1 MDSNLAA
8 RLDNRKGNP
17 NFDALFAGKVQQT
30 AKDYIDSGLRNL
42 NFAIADFDA
51 AQDIAEMLQPIDSIV
66 GTGGNFASV
75 DRNSALCFRDPA
87 GFTQLHVLTTFLAE
101 ILFGGEQARS
111 VEAQKEEDSEKAD
124 DINALLAWNDQ
135 KQKIYLQ
142 GWLWIWN
149 AVVFNRG
156 VWYEDTD
163 QDCEVIRVEV
173 EEDDITAKPTIQK
186 DEKGKIIRSED
197 GKPIKTYPKRKRM
210 RNKRVYS
217 GFFNR
222 LNIVSP
228 YDFIS
233 DPAKTTLTFQEGRY
247 AGHRVM
253 ISWLELK
260 RRSELEPTDDDYV
273 LPHVVLKVK
282 NTGTNAVVP
291 SPVGGTVGLNNS
303 RTYYERTLRGG
314 GITRGGVGGSGI
326 GAGAGVDG
334 VNKDDG
340 GTIECF
346 ALFIRAKPKTL
357 RMYEEDDE
365 FEIIKILTTS
375 TGDVLSV
382 QCQPNKHDQ
391 FPYAFAEALPNAQRQ
406 YSPGWGLKVKPVQDR
421 IDDLNVTH
429 STAMKRMGNIL
440 LVDSAKCDVSNLL
453 TPDKNGLM
461 IMRTAEGKGVPMEE
475 VVGQIPLTDTTA
487 SYNDEADRWEKK
499 MEDMTG
505 ANSYVQGQTEDPN
518 QTLGQ
523 FDGTRKMATGR
534 VTSIARLLAE
544 QGIMPQTMRWV
555 ANLQQ
560 FMTSDQT
567 VRITGKDDDFDP
579 EQPGQKWKTIKQ
591 VDIQGQFDVEPV
603 DPSLPGA
610 DAKIVSAAARTIEA
624 YAGNPA
630 LAPAFDVKIPGSID
644 PVAVFRYM
652 LKKSG
657 LPIERFAVSQEEAA
671 KNTQNAMNAAQMQAG
686 APVGA
691 PGAPA
696 GPAAPALP
704 LTTPPLPPALPQDAN
719 LPSAGILP
727 PNPSAAPPQLN
738 GLTT

>member
-1 MDSNLAA
+1 MA
-8 RLDNRKGNP
+8 
-17 NFDALFAGKVQQT
+17 QT
-30 AKDYIDSGLRNL
+30 AKDYIESGLRNL
-42 NFAIADFDA
+42 NWSIADFDA
-51 AQDIAEMLQPIDSIV
+51 AQDIVEMLQPIDAV
-66 GTGGNFASV
+66 CGANNGANFANI
-75 DRNSALCFRDPA
+75 DRNSALCFRHPF
-87 GFTQLHVLTTFLAE
+87 GFTQCHVMTTFLAE

-111 VEAQKEEDSEKAD
+111 VEAQKEEDSAKAD
-124 DINALLAWNDQ
+124 DVNALLAWNDT

-149 AVVFNRG
+149 AVVYNRA

-163 QDCEVIRVEV
+163 QDCEVIREPV
-173 EEDDITAKPTIQK
+173 EEEDITAKPTVQK
-186 DEKGKIIRSED
+186 DEKGKIVRGED
-197 GKPIKTYPKRKRM
+197 GKPIKSYPTRTRY

-228 YDFIS
+228 YDFIA
-233 DPAKTTLTFQEGRY
+233 DPSRSTLTFQEGRY

-253 ISWLELK
+253 IPWLELK
-260 RRSELEPTDDDYV
+260 RRSELEPTDQDYV

-282 NTGTNAVVP
+282 NTGQNAVTP
-291 SPVGGTVGLNNS
+291 SPVGGAVGLNNS
-303 RTYYERTLRGG
+303 RTFYERTMRGG
-314 GITRGGVGGSGI
+314 GINRGGIGGSGI

-346 ALFIRAKPKTL
+346 VLFIRAKPKTL
-357 RMYEEDDE
+357 LMYEDDE
-365 FEIIKILTTS
+365 FEIIKILSTS

-391 FPYAFAEALPNAQRQ
+391 FPYAFAESLPNAQRQ
-406 YSPGWGLKVKPVQDR
+406 YSPGWGLKIKPVQDR
-421 IDDLNVTH
+421 IDDLNLTH
-429 STAMKRMGNIL
+429 TTAMKRMGNIL
-440 LVDSAKCDVSNLL
+440 IVDDTKCDVSNLL

-461 IMRTAEGKGVPMEE
+461 ILRKAEGKGLPTAELVD
-475 VVGQIPLTDTTA
+475 QIPLKDVTA
-487 SYNDEADRWEKK
+487 SYNDEMAMWEKTG
-499 MEDMTG
+499 EDMTG
-505 ANSYVQGQTEDPN
+505 VNAYVQGQESDPN

-523 FDGTRKMATGR
+523 FDGTKRMATGR
-534 VTSIARLLAE
+534 VTSVARLLAE
-544 QGIMPQTMRWV
+544 QGIMPQTMRWLS
-555 ANLQQ
+555 NFQQ
-560 FMTSDQT
+560 FGSDEQT

-579 EQPGQKWKTIKQ
+579 ENPGQKWKTIKKI
-591 VDIQGQFDVEPV
+591 DIQGKFDVTPQ

-610 DAKIVSAAARTIEA
+610 DAKIVAAAARTIEA

-657 LPIERFAVSQEEAA
+657 LPIERFAVSQQEAQE
-671 KNTQNAMNAAQMQAG
+671 NTQNAMNAAQMQAG
-686 APVGA
+686 APGQP

-696 GPAAPALP
+696 LTNGAQPPSQP
-704 LTTPPLPPALPQDAN
+704 VTTPPLPPALPSDAN

-727 PNPSAAPPQLN
+727 QNPPATPSRLN
-738 GLTT
+738 GAGLI

>member
-1 MDSNLAA
+1 MDLNISA
-8 RLDNRKGNP
+8 RLDNRKGNS
-17 NFDALFAGKVQQT
+17 NFDAPFAGKVQQT
-30 AKDYIDSGLRNL
+30 AKDYIESGLRNL
-42 NFAIADFDA
+42 NWATSDFDA
-51 AQDIAEMLQPIDSIV
+51 ATDIADMLQPIDSIV
-66 GTGGNFASV
+66 GAGQNFASV

-101 ILFGGEQARS
+101 ILFGGEQSRE

-124 DINALLAWNDQ
+124 DVNALLAWNDQ

-149 AVVFNRG
+149 AVVYNRG

-163 QDCEVIRVEV
+163 KDCEVIREEV
-173 EEDDITAKPTIQK
+173 EEDDITAKPIIQK
-186 DEKGKIIRSED
+186 DEKGKIVRDAD
-197 GKPIKTYPKRKRM
+197 GKPIKSYPKRTRV

-233 DPAKTTLTFQEGRY
+233 DPSRSTLTFQEGRY
-247 AGHRVM
+247 CGHRVL
-253 ISWLELK
+253 IPWLELK
-260 RRSELEPTDDDYV
+260 RRSELEPSDQDYV
-273 LPHVVLKVK
+273 LPHVVLKMK
-282 NTGTNAVVP
+282 STGTNAVVP
-291 SPVGGTVGLNNS
+291 APVGGTVGLNNS
-303 RTYYERTLRGG
+303 RTYWERTQRGG
-314 GITRGGVGGSGI
+314 GIARGGIGGSGV

-346 ALFIRAKPKTL
+346 VLFIRARPKTL
-357 RMYEEDDE
+357 EMYDDEE

-391 FPYAFAEALPNAQRQ
+391 FPYAFAESLPNAVRQ
-406 YSPGWGLKVKPVQDR
+406 FTPGWGLKCKPVQDR

-440 LVDSAKCDVSNLL
+440 LIDPAKCDFKNLL

-461 IMRTAEGKGVPMEE
+461 IMRTAEGKGVPMDE

-487 SYNDEADRWEKK
+487 NYNDEADRWEKK

-523 FDGTRKMATGR
+523 FTGVQKMATGR

-555 ANLQQ
+555 SNFTQ
-560 FMTSDQT
+560 FASDEQM
-567 VRITGKDDDFDP
+567 VRITGKANQDMDLDDP
-579 EQPGQKWKTIKQ
+579 KKPKWKLIKGTDL
-591 VDIQGQFDVEPV
+591 VGSYEIVPY

-610 DAKIVSAAARTIEA
+610 DAKIVAAAARTVEA

-644 PVAVFRYM
+644 PIKVFQYM
-652 LKKSG
+652 LQKSG
-657 LPIERFAVSQEEAA
+657 LPVERFVVSKEEAQQ
-671 KNTQNAMNAAQMQAG
+671 NTQNAMAAAQIQG
-686 APVGA
+686 GSPGA
-691 PGAPA
+691 PGAT
-696 GPAAPALP
+696 GAPAQP
-704 LTTPPLPPALPQDAN
+704 VTTPPLPPALPADAN

-727 PNPSAAPPQLN
+727 PNPSASVTPQQ
-738 GLTT
+738 TVPAA

>member
-1 MDSNLAA
+1 MDPNIAK
-8 RLDNRKGNP
+8 RLDSRKGNESY
-17 NFDALFAGKVQQT
+17 DALFAGKVQQT
-30 AKDYIDSGLRNL
+30 AKDYIESGLRNL
-42 NFAIADFDA
+42 NWAVADFDA
-51 AQDIAEMLQPIDSIV
+51 ATDISEMLQPIDSIV
-66 GTGGNFASV
+66 GTNGNFASV

-101 ILFGGEQARS
+101 ILFGGEQSRE

-124 DINALLAWNDQ
+124 DVNALLAWNDQ

-149 AVVFNRG
+149 AVVYNRG

-163 QDCEVIRVEV
+163 QDCEVIREEV
-173 EEDDITAKPTIQK
+173 EEDDITAKPIIQK
-186 DEKGKIIRSED
+186 DEKGKIVRDAD
-197 GKPIKTYPKRKRM
+197 GKPIKTYPKRVRM

-233 DPAKTTLTFQEGRY
+233 DPSRSTLTFQEGRY
-247 AGHRVM
+247 CGHRVL
-253 ISWLELK
+253 IPWLELK
-260 RRSELEPTDDDYV
+260 RRSELEPSDQDYV
-273 LPHVVLKVK
+273 LPHVVLKMK
-282 NTGTNAVVP
+282 STGTNAVVP
-291 SPVGGTVGLNNS
+291 APVGGTVGLNNS
-303 RTYYERTLRGG
+303 RTYWERTQRGG
-314 GITRGGVGGSGI
+314 GIARGGIGGSGV

-346 ALFIRAKPKTL
+346 VLFIRARPKTL
-357 RMYEEDDE
+357 EMYDDEE

-391 FPYAFAEALPNAQRQ
+391 FPYAFAESLPNAVRQ
-406 YSPGWGLKVKPVQDR
+406 FTPGWGLKCKPVQDR

-440 LVDSAKCDVSNLL
+440 LIDPAKCDFKNLL

-461 IMRTAEGKGVPMEE
+461 ILRTAEGKGVPMDE

-487 SYNDEADRWEKK
+487 NYNDEADRWERK

-505 ANSYVQGQTEDPN
+505 ANQYVQGQESGNDT
-518 QTLGQ
+518 TLGE
-523 FDGTRKMATGR
+523 FDATRKMATGR
-534 VTSIARLLAE
+534 ITSIARLLSE

-555 ANLQQ
+555 SNFQQ
-560 FMTSDQT
+560 FMTGEQT
-567 VRITGKDDDFDP
+567 VRIIGKSDDFDP
-579 EQPGQKWKTIKQ
+579 ENPGQKWKTIKNI
-591 VDIQGQFDVEPV
+591 DIQGQYDVV
-603 DPSLPGA
+603 SDDPSLPGA
-610 DAKIVSAAARTIEA
+610 DAKIVAAAARTIEA

-630 LAPAFDVKIPGSID
+630 LAPAFDVKIPGSVD
-644 PVAVFRYM
+644 PVKVFRFM
-652 LKKSG
+652 LRKSG
-657 LPIERFAVSQEEAA
+657 LPVDRFAVSTEEAQ
-671 KNTQNAMNAAQMQAG
+671 KNTANAMQAAQMQG
-686 APVGA
+686 GQVE
-691 PGAPA
+691 APA
-696 GPAAPALP
+696 GAAGPVQP
-704 LTTPPLPPALPQDAN
+704 PTTPPLPPALPDEAN
-719 LPSAGILP
+719 LPQAGVLP

>member
-1 MDSNLAA
+1 MDLNISA
-8 RLDNRKGNP
+8 RLDNRKGNS
-17 NFDALFAGKVQQT
+17 NFDARFAGKVQQT
-30 AKDYIDSGLRNL
+30 AKDYIESGLRNL
-42 NFAIADFDA
+42 NWATSDFDA
-51 AQDIAEMLQPIDSIV
+51 ATDIADMLQPIDSIV
-66 GTGGNFASV
+66 GAGQNFASV

-101 ILFGGEQARS
+101 ILFGGEQSRE

-124 DINALLAWNDQ
+124 DVNALLAWNDQ

-149 AVVFNRG
+149 AVVYNRG

-163 QDCEVIRVEV
+163 KDCEVIREEV
-173 EEDDITAKPTIQK
+173 EEEDITAKPTVQK
-186 DEKGKIIRSED
+186 DEKGKIVRDAE
-197 GKPIKTYPKRKRM
+197 GKPIKTYPKRVRM

-233 DPAKTTLTFQEGRY
+233 DPSRSTLTFQEGRY
-247 AGHRVM
+247 CGHRAL
-253 ISWLELK
+253 IPWLELK
-260 RRSELEPTDDDYV
+260 RRSELEPSDQDYV
-273 LPHVVLKVK
+273 LPHVVLKMK
-282 NTGTNAVVP
+282 STGTNAVVP
-291 SPVGGTVGLNNS
+291 APVGGTVGLNNS
-303 RTYYERTLRGG
+303 RTYWERTQRGG
-314 GITRGGVGGSGI
+314 GIARGGIGGSGV

-346 ALFIRAKPKTL
+346 VLFIRARPKTL
-357 RMYEEDDE
+357 EMYDDEE

-391 FPYAFAEALPNAQRQ
+391 FPYAFAESLPNAVRQ
-406 YSPGWGLKVKPVQDR
+406 FTPGWGLKCKPVQDR

-440 LVDSAKCDVSNLL
+440 LIDPAKCDFKNLL

-461 IMRTAEGKGVPMEE
+461 ILRTAEGKGVPMDE

-487 SYNDEADRWEKK
+487 NYNDEADRWERK

-505 ANSYVQGQTEDPN
+505 ANQYVQGQESGNDT
-518 QTLGQ
+518 TLGE
-523 FDGTRKMATGR
+523 FDATRKMATGR
-534 VTSIARLLAE
+534 ITSIARLLSE

-555 ANLQQ
+555 SNFQQ
-560 FMTSDQT
+560 FMTGEQT
-567 VRITGKDDDFDP
+567 VRIIGKSDDFDP
-579 EQPGQKWKTIKQ
+579 ENPGQKWKTIKNI
-591 VDIQGQFDVEPV
+591 DIQGQYDVV
-603 DPSLPGA
+603 SDDPSLPGA
-610 DAKIVSAAARTIEA
+610 DAKIVAAAARTLEA
-624 YAGNPA
+624 YAGNPS

-644 PVAVFRYM
+644 PVKVLRFM
-652 LKKSG
+652 LRKSG
-657 LPIERFAVSQEEAA
+657 LPVDRFAVSTQDAQ
-671 KNTQNAMNAAQMQAG
+671 KNTQNALQAQQMQG
-686 APVGA
+686 GQ

-696 GPAAPALP
+696 PTAGPAQPP
-704 LTTPPLPPALPQDAN
+704 TTPPLPPALPDEAN
-719 LPSAGILP
+719 LPQAGILP

>member
-1 MDSNLAA
+1 MDSAIA
-8 RLDNRKGNP
+8 VRLDNRKGNP
-17 NFDALFAGKVQQT
+17 HFDALFANKVQQT
-30 AKDYIDSGLRNL
+30 AKDYIESGLRNL
-42 NFAIADFDA
+42 NWAISDFDA
-51 AQDIAEMLQPIDSIV
+51 ASDIADMLQPIDSIV
-66 GTGGNFASV
+66 GPGGNFANV

-87 GFTQLHVLTTFLAE
+87 GFTQMHVLSTFLAE

-124 DINALLAWNDQ
+124 DINALLAWNDR

-149 AVVFNRG
+149 AVVYNRG

-163 QDCEVIRVEV
+163 QDCEVVREPV
-173 EEDDITAKPTIQK
+173 EEDDITQKPVIQK
-186 DEKGKIIRSED
+186 DDRGKIIRDAE
-197 GKPIKTYPKRKRM
+197 GKPIKSYPKRQRM

-233 DPAKTTLTFQEGRY
+233 DPSRTTLTFQEGRY

-253 ISWLELK
+253 IPWMELK
-260 RRSELEPTDDDYV
+260 RRSELEPTDQDYV
-273 LPHVVLKVK
+273 LPHVVLKMK

-314 GITRGGVGGSGI
+314 GIARGGIGGSGI

-346 ALFIRAKPKTL
+346 VLFIRAKPSTL
-357 RMYEEDDE
+357 RMYDDDKE

-391 FPYAFAEALPNAQRQ
+391 FPYAFAESLPNSVRQ
-406 YSPGWGLKVKPVQDR
+406 YSPGWGLKCKPVQDR

-440 LVDSAKCDVSNLL
+440 LIDSTKCDASNLL

-461 IMRTAEGKGVPMEE
+461 ILRTEQGRGASAEDCVK
-475 VVGQIPLTDTTA
+475 QIPLLDTTA
-487 SYNDEADRWEKK
+487 NYNEEADRWEKK
-499 MEDMTG
+499 MENMTG
-505 ANSYVQGQTEDPN
+505 ANSYAQGETQDPS

-523 FDGTRKMATGR
+523 FDATKRMTTGR

-555 ANLQQ
+555 SNFIQ
-560 FMTSDQT
+560 FASDEQM
-567 VRITGKDDDFDP
+567 VRIGGKGVEYDP
-579 EQPGQKWKTIKQ
+579 ENPKKKNYKVIRGT
-591 VDIQGQFDVEPV
+591 DLAGSYDVVPA
-603 DPSLPGA
+603 DCSLPGA
-610 DAKIVSAAARTIEA
+610 DSKIVAAAARTIEA

-630 LAPAFDVKIPGSID
+630 LAPAFDVKIPGAID
-644 PVAVFRYM
+644 PIAVFRDM
-652 LKKSG
+652 LQKSG
-657 LPIERFAVSQEEAA
+657 LPIEKYAVSREQAQ
-671 KNTQNAMNAAQMQAG
+671 KNTAQAIQAQQMQAG
-686 APVGA
+686 APSGSPMDPNQGA
-691 PGAPA
+691 SPTP
-696 GPAAPALP
+696 
-704 LTTPPLPPALPQDAN
+704 PPLPPAFDPGADA
-719 LPSAGILP
+719 LTP
-727 PNPSAAPPQLN
+727 PAMPPATPPALN
-738 GLTT
+738 GVTS

>member
-1 MDSNLAA
+1 
-8 RLDNRKGNP
+8 
-17 NFDALFAGKVQQT
+17 
-30 AKDYIDSGLRNL
+30 
-42 NFAIADFDA
+42 
-51 AQDIAEMLQPIDSIV
+51 MLQPIDSIV
-66 GTGGNFASV
+66 GPGGNFANV

-87 GFTQLHVLTTFLAE
+87 GFTNLHVLTTFLAE

-124 DINALLAWNDQ
+124 DVNALLAWNDQ

-149 AVVFNRG
+149 AVVYNRG

-163 QDCEVIRVEV
+163 QDCEVIREPI
-173 EEDDITAKPTIQK
+173 EEDDLSKPMVTQK
-186 DEKGKIIRSED
+186 GPDGKLIRDSE
-197 GKPIKTYPKRKRM
+197 GKPIKTYQKRQRM
-210 RNKRVYS
+210 RNKRVFS

-233 DPAKTTLTFQEGRY
+233 DPSRSTLTFQEGRY
-247 AGHRVM
+247 CGHRVM
-253 ISWLELK
+253 IPWLELK
-260 RRSELEPTDDDYV
+260 RRSELEPSDNDYV

-282 NTGTNAVVP
+282 NTGQNAVTP
-291 SPVGGTVGLNNS
+291 SPVGGTVGLNGT
-303 RTYYERTLRGG
+303 RTYWERTLRGG
-314 GITRGGVGGSGI
+314 GVTKGGLGGSGI

-340 GTIECF
+340 GTVECF
-346 ALFIRAKPKTL
+346 VLFIRAKPKAL
-357 RMYEEDDE
+357 RMYDDDE

-375 TGDVLSV
+375 SGDVLSV

-391 FPYAFAEALPNAQRQ
+391 FPYAFAESLPNAHMQ
-406 YSPGWGLKVKPVQDR
+406 YTPGWGLKCKPVQDR

-440 LVDSAKCDVSNLL
+440 LVDSAKCDFKNLL

-461 IMRTAEGKGVPMEE
+461 ILRTAEGRACPADE
-475 VVGQIPLTDTTA
+475 VVKQIPLIDTTA
-487 SYNDEADRWEKK
+487 NYNEEADRWEKK

-505 ANSYVQGQTEDPN
+505 ANSYVQGQESDKES
-518 QTLGQ
+518 TLGE
-523 FDGTRKMATGR
+523 FDAVRRMATGR
-534 VTSIARLLAE
+534 VISIARLIAE

-555 ANLQQ
+555 SNLQQ
-560 FMTSDQT
+560 FMTESQT
-567 VRITGKDDDFDP
+567 IRIMGKDEDFDP
-579 EQPGQKWKTIKQ
+579 EKPGQKWKTIENI
-591 VDIQGQFDVEPV
+591 DIQGQFDVTPA

-610 DAKIVSAAARTIEA
+610 DSKIVAAAARTIEA

-644 PVAVFRYM
+644 PVSVFRYM

-657 LPIERFAVSQEEAA
+657 LPIERFAVSQEEAQ
-671 KNTQNAMNAAQMQAG
+671 KNTQNAMQAAQMQG
-686 APVGA
+686 
-691 PGAPA
+691 GAPA
-696 GPAAPALP
+696 APGQAPAP
-704 LTTPPLPPALPQDAN
+704 AQPANTPPLPPALPEDAN

-727 PNPSAAPPQLN
+727 AMPSAAPPALN
-738 GLTT
+738 GVTT

>member
-1 MDSNLAA
+1 MDSVLAA

-30 AKDYIDSGLRNL
+30 AKDYIESGLRSL
-42 NFAIADFDA
+42 NWAVSDFDA
-51 AQDIAEMLQPIDSIV
+51 ATDIAEMLQPIDAV
-66 GTGGNFASV
+66 CGAGNGSSFAQV

-124 DINALLAWNDQ
+124 DVNALLAWNDQ

-163 QDCEVIRVEV
+163 QDCEVVREPV
-173 EEDDITAKPTIQK
+173 EEDDITAKPTVQK
-186 DEKGKIIRSED
+186 DEKGKIVRGED
-197 GKPIKTYPKRKRM
+197 GKPIKTYPKRTRY

-233 DPAKTTLTFQEGRY
+233 DPSRSTLTFQEGRY
-247 AGHRVM
+247 CGHRVM
-253 ISWLELK
+253 IPWLELK
-260 RRSELEPTDDDYV
+260 RRSELEPTDQDYV

-282 NTGTNAVVP
+282 GTGQNAVTP
-291 SPVGGTVGLNNS
+291 SPVGATVGLNNS
-303 RTYYERTLRGG
+303 RTFWERTQRGG
-314 GITRGGVGGSGI
+314 GITKGGIGGSGI

-346 ALFIRAKPKTL
+346 VLFIRAKPKTL
-357 RMYEEDDE
+357 RMYDDDE

-375 TGDVLSV
+375 SGDVLSV

-421 IDDLNVTH
+421 IDDLNLTH
-429 STAMKRMGNIL
+429 STAMKRMGNIYL
-440 LVDSAKCDVSNLL
+440 IDGTKCDYSNLM

-461 IMRTAEGKGVPMEE
+461 IFRKDEGKGVPVDEI
-475 VVGQIPLTDTTA
+475 VKQIPLIDTTA
-487 SYNDEADRWEKK
+487 NYNEEADRWEKK

-523 FDGTRKMATGR
+523 FSGVQKMATGR

-544 QGIMPQTMRWV
+544 QGIMSQTKRWV
-555 ANLQQ
+555 SNFLQFASDEQLIRIGGKGQELDPANP
-560 FMTSDQT
+560 
-567 VRITGKDDDFDP
+567 KKP
-579 EQPGQKWKTIKQ
+579 KWKVVRGTSL
-591 VDIQGQFDVEPV
+591 VGDYEVVPY

-610 DAKIVSAAARTIEA
+610 DAKIVAAAARTVEA

-644 PVAVFRYM
+644 AIKVFQYM
-652 LKKSG
+652 LQKSG
-657 LPIERFAVSQEEAA
+657 LPVERFVVSTEEAQ
-671 KNTQNAMNAAQMQAG
+671 KNTQNAMQAAQMQGG
-686 APVGA
+686 APTAVGG
-691 PGAPA
+691 PPAPA
-696 GPAAPALP
+696 QPV
-704 LTTPPLPPALPQDAN
+704 TTPPLPPALPEDAN

-738 GLTT
+738 GQTT

>member
-1 MDSNLAA
+1 MDAVIAA
-8 RLDNRKGNP
+8 RLDNRKGNA

-30 AKDYIDSGLRNL
+30 AKDYIESGLRSL
-42 NFAIADFDA
+42 NWAISDFDA
-51 AQDIAEMLQPIDSIV
+51 ATDIAEMLQPIDAV
-66 GTGGNFASV
+66 CGAGNGAAFANI

-87 GFTQLHVLTTFLAE
+87 GFTQMHVLTTFLAE

-124 DINALLAWNDQ
+124 DVNALLAWNDQ

-149 AVVFNRG
+149 AVIYNRG

-163 QDCEVIRVEV
+163 QDCEVIREPV
-173 EEDDITAKPTIQK
+173 EEEDLTAKPTVEK
-186 DEKGKIIRSED
+186 DGKGKIIRDAD
-197 GKPIKTYPKRKRM
+197 GKPIKSYPKRTRY

-233 DPAKTTLTFQEGRY
+233 DPSRSTLTFQEGRY

-253 ISWLELK
+253 IPWMELK
-260 RRSELEPTDDDYV
+260 RRSELEPTDSEYV
-273 LPHVVLKVK
+273 LPHVVLKAK
-282 NTGTNAVVP
+282 ATGQSAVTP
-291 SPVGGTVGLNNS
+291 SPVGATVGLNNS
-303 RTYYERTLRGG
+303 RTFWERTQRGG
-314 GITRGGVGGSGI
+314 GITKGGIGGSGI

-346 ALFIRAKPKTL
+346 VLFIRAKPNTL
-357 RMYEEDDE
+357 RMYEDDDE
-365 FEIIKILTTS
+365 LEIIKILTTS
-375 TGDVLSV
+375 AGDVLSV

-421 IDDLNVTH
+421 IDDLNLTH

-440 LVDSAKCDVSNLL
+440 LIDGSKCDYSNLL

-461 IMRTAEGKGVPMEE
+461 IFRKDEGKGVPVEE
-475 VVGQIPLTDTTA
+475 VVKQIPLIDTTA
-487 SYNDEADRWEKK
+487 NYNEEADRWEKK

-505 ANSYVQGQTEDPN
+505 ANSYVQGNTEGGDEK
-518 QTLGQ
+518 TLGE
-523 FDGTRKMATGR
+523 FDGIRKMATGR

-555 ANLQQ
+555 SNLQQ
-560 FMTSDQT
+560 FMVDDQT

-579 EQPGQKWKTIKQ
+579 EKPGQKWKTIKNI
-591 VDIQGQFDVEPV
+591 DIQGQFDIEAS

-610 DAKIVSAAARTIEA
+610 DAKIVAAAARTIEA

-630 LAPAFDVKIPGSID
+630 LAPAFDVKVPGSID
-644 PVAVFRYM
+644 PVKVARYM
-652 LKKSG
+652 FKKSG
-657 LPIERFAVSQEEAA
+657 LPIQRFAVSQEEAA
-671 KNTQNAMNAAQMQAG
+671 KNTKNALQAAQIQG
-686 APVGA
+686 QPPA
-691 PGAPA
+691 PGQPA
-696 GPAAPALP
+696 QPP
-704 LTTPPLPPALPQDAN
+704 TTPPLPPALPDEAN
-719 LPSAGILP
+719 LPQAGVLP
-727 PNPSAAPPQLN
+727 PNPPATPPALN
-738 GLTT
+738 GQTT

>member
-1 MDSNLAA
+1 MDSAIAL
-8 RLDNRKGNP
+8 RLDSRKGNG
-17 NFDALFAGKVQQT
+17 FYDAIFAGKVQQT
-30 AKDYIDSGLRNL
+30 AKDYIESGLRSL
-42 NFAIADFDA
+42 NWAVADFDA
-51 AQDIAEMLQPIDSIV
+51 ASDIADMLQPIDAVCGAGNGS
-66 GTGGNFASV
+66 NFANM

-87 GFTQLHVLTTFLAE
+87 GFTQMHVLVTFLAE

-111 VEAQKEEDSEKAD
+111 VEAEKEEDSEKAD
-124 DINALLAWNDQ
+124 DVNALLAWNDQ

-163 QDCEVIRVEV
+163 QDCEVIRVDV

-186 DEKGKIIRSED
+186 DDKGKIVRDEN
-197 GKPIKTYPKRKRM
+197 GQPIKTYPKRTRK

-233 DPAKTTLTFQEGRY
+233 DPSRSTLTFQEGRY
-247 AGHRVM
+247 CGHRVM
-253 ISWLELK
+253 IPWLELK
-260 RRSELEPTDDDYV
+260 RRSELEPTDQDYV

-282 NTGTNAVVP
+282 GTGQNAVTP
-291 SPVGGTVGLNNS
+291 SPVGATVGLNNS
-303 RTYYERTLRGG
+303 RTFWERTQRGG
-314 GITRGGVGGSGI
+314 GITKGGIGGSGI

-346 ALFIRAKPKTL
+346 VLFIRAKPETL
-357 RMYEEDDE
+357 RMYDDDE

-375 TGDVLSV
+375 SGDVLSV

-421 IDDLNVTH
+421 IDDLNLTH

-440 LVDSAKCDVSNLL
+440 LIDGAKCDFSNLL

-461 IMRTAEGKGVPMEE
+461 IFRKEQGKGVPVEDI
-475 VVGQIPLTDTTA
+475 VKQIPLIDTTA
-487 SYNDEADRWEKK
+487 NYNEEADRWEKK

-505 ANSYVQGQTEDPN
+505 ANSYVQGNTEGGDEK
-518 QTLGQ
+518 TLGE
-523 FDGTRKMATGR
+523 FDGIRKMATGR

-544 QGIMPQTMRWV
+544 QGIMPQTLRWV
-555 ANLQQ
+555 ANFQQ
-560 FMTSDQT
+560 FMVSEQT
-567 VRITGKDDDFDP
+567 VRIMGKADDFDP
-579 EQPGQKWKTIKQ
+579 ENPGQKWKTIKNI
-591 VDIQGQFDVEPV
+591 DIAGSYDVV
-603 DPSLPGA
+603 SSDPSLPGA
-610 DAKIVSAAARTIEA
+610 DAKIVAAAARTIEA

-657 LPIERFAVSQEEAA
+657 LPIERFAVSQEEAQ
-671 KNTQNAMNAAQMQAG
+671 KNTQNAMNAAQMQTG
-686 APVGA
+686 AP
-691 PGAPA
+691 PA
-696 GPAAPALP
+696 GGGPATPAQP
-704 LTTPPLPPALPQDAN
+704 VTAPPLPPALPDDAN
-719 LPSAGILP
+719 LPQAGVLP
-727 PNPSAAPPQLN
+727 QNPIAEPPQLN
-738 GLTT
+738 GLTS